1 MILDEIS
8 KYYDL
13 IKTTELKPLY
23 EDDFQFELLRNKE
36 EFENHISDLD
46 DDEKKRVR
54 NAVLDELNN
63 SKGVVF
69 YSSES
74 AGDVYSS
81 IEDFLV
87 YLLNEILYQK
97 LLVKSEGKKL
107 SSYFME
113 LEISIKKLLVMI
125 WTK

>member
-46 DDEKKRVR
+46 DDEKK
-54 NAVLDELNN
+54 
-63 SKGVVF
+63 
-69 YSSES
+69 
-74 AGDVYSS
+74 
-81 IEDFLV
+81 
-87 YLLNEILYQK
+87 
-97 LLVKSEGKKL
+97 
-107 SSYFME
+107 
-113 LEISIKKLLVMI
+113 
-125 WTK
+125 W

>member
-54 NAVLDELNN
+54 NAVADEINN

-107 SSYFME
+107 SSNFME

>member
-87 YLLNEILYQK
+87 YMLNEILYQK

>member
-13 IKTTELKPLY
+13 IKTTELKTLY

-87 YLLNEILYQK
+87 YMLNEILYQK